1 MPLEQGP
8 PLAFGHAAPNTEL
21 DLVVER
27 VGEALGDDGTV
38 PAKGSRFPLCRPA
51 NEEFVGIGGATQCLR
66 PPFGA
71 GFGHPADVG
80 GACIHVEHSCAW
92 LKTPVRVFCRCSPPG
107 KHYSGAVRRC
117 LSADQ
122 SVRGMNRASP
132 DRGKRRRYATLNG
145 VIDAAPTEKVR
156 VVVGEDHPLF
166 RDGLVR
172 ALTSSGAVDVVA
184 EADDG
189 VAALAL
195 IKTHLPDV
203 ALLDYRMPGMD
214 GAKVAAAV
222 RRDDLPTRVLLLSA
236 HDESAIVFHALAEGA
251 AGFLPKEST
260 KTEIVKGVLDCAKGR
275 DVVSAAMAAGLA
287 GEIRR
292 RGEAETPVLS
302 PREREVLNFIAQG
315 HTIPAIA
322 AELYLAPSTVKTH
335 VQRLYEK
342 LGVGDRAAAVAAAM
356 RRGLLE

>member
-1 MPLEQGP
+1 MIDS
-8 PLAFGHAAPNTEL
+8 AA
-21 DLVVER
+21 
-27 VGEALGDDGTV
+27 
-38 PAKGSRFPLCRPA
+38 
-51 NEEFVGIGGATQCLR
+51 
-66 PPFGA
+66 
-71 GFGHPADVG
+71 
-80 GACIHVEHSCAW
+80 
-92 LKTPVRVFCRCSPPG
+92 
-107 KHYSGAVRRC
+107 
-117 LSADQ
+117 
-122 SVRGMNRASP
+122 
-132 DRGKRRRYATLNG
+132 
-145 VIDAAPTEKVR
+145 TEKVR

-172 ALTSSGAVDVVA
+172 ALTSSGSVDVVA
-184 EADDG
+184 EAGDG
-189 VAALAL
+189 VTALAL
-195 IKTHLPDV
+195 IKTHLPHV

-222 RRDDLPTRVLLLSA
+222 RRDELPTRVLLLSA

-260 KTEIVKGVLDCAKGR
+260 KSEIVQGVLDCAEGR
-275 DVVSAAMAAGLA
+275 DVVSPALAAGLA

-292 RGEAETPVLS
+292 RGEEAQAPALS

-315 HTIPAIA
+315 RSIPAIA

>member
-1 MPLEQGP
+1 ML
-8 PLAFGHAAPNTEL
+8 
-21 DLVVER
+21 LVSP
-27 VGEALGDDGTV
+27 GD
-38 PAKGSRFPLCRPA
+38 
-51 NEEFVGIGGATQCLR
+51 E
-66 PPFGA
+66 
-71 GFGHPADVG
+71 
-80 GACIHVEHSCAW
+80 
-92 LKTPVRVFCRCSPPG
+92 
-107 KHYSGAVRRC
+107 YSGAVRRC

-122 SVRGMNRASP
+122 PKPGMNRASP
-132 DRGKRRRYATLNG
+132 DRGNGDSRYATLKG
-145 VIDAAPTEKVR
+145 MIGAAATEKVR

-172 ALTSSGAVDVVA
+172 ALTSSGVVDVVA

-195 IKTHLPDV
+195 IKTHLPHV

-251 AGFLPKEST
+251 AGFLNKEST
-260 KTEIVKGVLDCAKGR
+260 KTEIVKGVVDCANGR
-275 DVVSAAMAAGLA
+275 DVVSAALAAGLA
-287 GEIRR
+287 KEIRR
-292 RGEAETPVLS
+292 RGEPQTPVLS
-302 PREREVLNFIAQG
+302 AREREVLTFIAQG
-315 HTIPAIA
+315 RSIPAIA

-342 LGVGDRAAAVAAAM
+342 LDVGDRAAAVAAAM